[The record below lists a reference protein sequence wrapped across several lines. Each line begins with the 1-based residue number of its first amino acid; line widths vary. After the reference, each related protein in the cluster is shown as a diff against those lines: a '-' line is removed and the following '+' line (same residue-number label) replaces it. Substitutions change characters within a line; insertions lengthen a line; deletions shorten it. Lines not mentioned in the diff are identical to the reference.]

1 MESLKH
7 SSVLLCL
14 VPFLLL
20 AAVAEV
26 VAGDEL
32 TTFIVHVHP
41 HENHVHATADDRK
54 TWYLSFLPEHGRLVH
69 AYHHVATGFAA
80 RLTREELD
88 SMSAMPGF
96 VSAVPDRTYRL
107 QTTHT
112 PEFLGLN
119 SPLSNSSF
127 GSERGAGV
135 IIGVLDTGVF
145 PFHPSFSDAGMPP
158 PPAKWKGRCE
168 FNVSSSAC
176 NNKLIGARSFV
187 AAAAAGNSSSGDRRR
202 VTPPFDDGGHGT
214 HTASTAAGAPVQGA
228 NVLGQAAGVA
238 VGMAPRAHVAVYKVC
253 NETACLGSDVLAGAD
268 AAVADGCDVLSMS
281 LGGESAP
288 FHEDPIAV
296 AALGAVEKGV
306 FVSMAAGNSGPD
318 AGSVSNEAP
327 WMLTVAASTMDRAI
341 RSTVRLGNGTSFHG
355 ESIYQPASP
364 PSGMFPLVYAGESRR
379 PHTEL
384 CGIGS
389 LDGLDV
395 RGKIVVCE
403 AGSWPGHNLS
413 SVIKGAVV
421 RRAGG
426 AGMILL
432 NTFSYGYTT
441 LADAH
446 VLPASNV
453 DHAAGLA
460 IKSYLNSTAR
470 PTAQIVFGGT
480 VLGTSPAPMMAAFS
494 SRGPSLANPGIL
506 KPDIMGPGVN
516 VLAAWPTSV
525 GPPASGLPGGGPTFN
540 IISGTSMSTP
550 HLSGIAAAIKS
561 KHPEWSPA
569 AIRSA
574 IMTTADAAD
583 RSGGPI
589 LDEQHA
595 PADWFAAGSGHVN
608 PEKAADPGLVY
619 DINPSDYVGYLCSLY
634 KSREVSVV
642 ARRPV
647 NCSAVTVIPNTMLN
661 YPSISVVFPRN
672 WNRSKPMV
680 VQRTAKS
687 VGKVP
692 STYVAAVDMP
702 SSGEVTIDVSPKQL
716 VFTQANQE
724 VSFKVTV
731 LPGQNGAKMVQG
743 ALRWVSGTYTVRSPI
758 SISFA

>member
-1 MESLKH
+1 MESFKP
-7 SSVLLCL
+7 SSVLFCL

-20 AAVAEV
+20 PA

-32 TTFIVHVHP
+32 ATFIVHVQP
-41 HENHVHATADDRK
+41 HENHATADDRK
-54 TWYLSFLPEHGRLVH
+54 TWYMSFLPEDGRLVH

-80 RLTREELD
+80 RLTLEEFD
-88 SMSAMPGF
+88 EMSSMPGF

-112 PEFLGLN
+112 PEFLGLTT
-119 SPLSNSSF
+119 SQQGNSSL

-168 FNVSSSAC
+168 FNVSSAC
-176 NNKLIGARSFV
+176 NNKLIGARNFV
-187 AAAAAGNSSSGDRRR
+187 AVAGSNSSTDRRPT
-202 VTPPFDDGGHGT
+202 TPPFDDGGHGT
-214 HTASTAAGAPVQGA
+214 HTASTAAGAAVPGA
-228 NVLGQAAGVA
+228 HVLGQAAGVA

-281 LGGESAP
+281 LGGESQP

-296 AALGAVEKGV
+296 AALGAVEKGTPAL
-306 FVSMAAGNSGPD
+306 VSMAAGNSGPD
-318 AGSVSNEAP
+318 ASSVSNEAP

-341 RSTVRLGNGTSFHG
+341 RSTVRLGNGASFHG
-355 ESIYQPASP
+355 ESIYQPSSP
-364 PSGMFPLVYAGESRR
+364 ASGMLPLVYAGASRR
-379 PHTEL
+379 PNARL
-384 CGIGS
+384 CGVGS

-421 RRAGG
+421 RSAGG
-426 AGMILL
+426 AGMVLL

-460 IKSYLNSTAR
+460 IKSYLNSTAS

-480 VLGTSPAPMMAAFS
+480 VLGTSPAPVMAAFS

-506 KPDIMGPGVN
+506 KPDITGPGVN
-516 VLAAWPTSV
+516 VLAAWPTNV
-525 GPPASGLPGGGPTFN
+525 GPPGGGPTFN

-595 PADWFAAGSGHVN
+595 PADWFAAGAGHVN

-619 DINPSDYVGYLCSLY
+619 DISPADYVGYLCSLY